1 MGRFEARV
9 TSVELSV
16 GASELRVAEAA
27 KELSERCDGGLARLR
42 EQAER
47 ERRDFEDHVQGW
59 MSLKI
64 GSWLGE
70 LYLIAK
76 LY

>member
-1 MGRFEARV
+1 MVVRFEARV

-47 ERRDFEDHVQGW
+47 ERRDFEDHVQGQIFR
-59 MSLKI
+59 I
-64 GSWLGE
+64 GSRLRE
-70 LYLIAK
+70 LILQ
-76 LY
+76 